1 MGTDRAFLGIHMSN
15 AINSVRPLQCA
26 LCRVSHQSP
35 SLSNTHPPPP
45 PRPSVSIPMTKKS
58 LPQTLPFSV

>member
-1 MGTDRAFLGIHMSN
+1 MGTDWAFLGIHMSN
-15 AINSVRPLQCA
+15 AINSVSPLQCA

-35 SLSNTHPPPP
+35 SLSNTHPP